1 MQGEVMGSQDRVVV
15 NCLAILGGEGQGWL
29 QGPSG
34 STSALLGLCQSW
46 AGLSSCWAP
55 VKPGAWRA
63 GFLYDANE
71 DSGRRAEGGTA
82 FVLHLTLLEG
92 PQGETGAPSDPSGSD

>member
-1 MQGEVMGSQDRVVV
+1 MQGEAMGRQDMVVV
-15 NCLAILGGEGQGWL
+15 NRLAILGREGQGWP

-34 STSALLGLCQSW
+34 STSAQLGLCQSW
-46 AGLSSCWAP
+46 AGLSSCWAA
-55 VKPGAWRA
+55 VKLGAWRA

-92 PQGETGAPSDPSGSD
+92 PQGETGAPLRPQWP